1 LAIHPELIT
10 ADDST
15 RAAGGRVLSP
25 HFRRM
30 VGYVWGFR
38 RLLAMSFAAAVAFA
52 ALHTFSIGSALPVLK
67 IILEEEGLHAWVDR
81 LVASD
86 RLGAALRVW
95 RTDGGTSLLIDR
107 IHQRSP
113 LSGEGLPALSRVDVG
128 KEGTSH
134 WLAGVAAAA
143 AGGDVDLT
151 IVDADGRTH
160 TLTVSLPAADW
171 KMRALHRAST
181 WLPRQT
187 GPTNLRVLV
196 TILAF
201 VCVVVIVANAFRFL
215 AEYWMSRAVLGGMV
229 HLRGQLY
236 ARVLRLPMSFF
247 VQSETSDTVSRF
259 VQDVQEIQRGL
270 LALFGKVVQE
280 PLKAIFIFALALM
293 LDWQITLTMTAV
305 APVAVGIFWAV
316 GRKVKRANK
325 RLLREYGSMI
335 GQLTTTLQAIDVV
348 KAYTAESAE
357 KERMA
362 RLDRNVY
369 RHQLRLAVLEAALRP
384 MLEVLAVFGLSC
396 VVVWLGGRVLR
407 GSLDP
412 SEFLQLS
419 LVMGMLLD
427 PLRKLADVYT
437 RVQRSAAGADRIFS
451 VIDAPAEPDVDPA
464 DASVAV
470 APLKE
475 ELAFQGVTFTYPG
488 ASSPALSDVSLTVR
502 RGECVALVGPNGSGK
517 TTLVNLLQRFYA
529 PDCGRILYDGAGIE
543 TLPLAGLRRNMA
555 LVTQRAVIFAGTIAE
570 NIAYGSPDAAPEAI
584 EAAARRAYADEFIRA
599 RGGRYGEPVGEQGV
613 TLSGGQRQRLA
624 IARAVLRD
632 APILI
637 FDEATSQIDTDSDE
651 KIHRALRE
659 LTRGRTTLMIAHRPS
674 TFRFAD
680 RIVVMEAGRI
690 VDSGSHEELIAR
702 CTLYRILCQA
712 DGAGEAQSIPS
723 ERGLSHE
730 PEAPAVR
737 RH

>member
-1 LAIHPELIT
+1 MASNPQLIT

-15 RAAGGRVLSP
+15 RAPAGRLLSP
-25 HFRRM
+25 NFRRM
-30 VGYVWGFR
+30 LGYVWGFR
-38 RLLAMSFAAAVAFA
+38 RLLAMSFAAAVLFA

-67 IILEEEGLHAWVDR
+67 VILEEESLHAWIDR
-81 LVASD
+81 MTVED
-86 RLGAALRVW
+86 RLGVTLRVW
-95 RTDGGTSLLIDR
+95 RDDQGTSLLVDKIRED
-107 IHQRSP
+107 SP
-113 LSGEGLPALSRVDVG
+113 LRGRDIPALARLDLGGQSGSQWLADVSRVAPGREVVLNL
-128 KEGTSH
+128 S
-134 WLAGVAAAA
+134 A
-143 AGGDVDLT
+143 
-151 IVDADGRTH
+151 ADGTTRSV
-160 TLTVSLPAADW
+160 TVALPTAGL
-171 KMRALHRAST
+171 KHRALHRAAA

-187 GPTNLRVLV
+187 SPADLRLLV
-196 TILAF
+196 TILGF
-201 VCVVVIVANAFRFL
+201 VFVVVVVANVFRFL

-229 HLRGQLY
+229 QLRGDLY

-280 PLKAIFIFALALM
+280 PLKAVFIFALALS

-348 KAYTAESAE
+348 KAYTSEATER
-357 KERMA
+357 ERMA

-369 RHQLRLAVLEAALRP
+369 GHQLRLAVLEAALKP

-396 VVVWLGGRVLR
+396 IVIWLGGRVLNR
-407 GSLDP
+407 TLDP
-412 SEFLQLS
+412 AEFLQLS

-437 RVQRSAAGADRIFS
+437 RVQRSAAGAERIFS
-451 VIDAPAEPDVDPA
+451 VIDMPAEPDADPG
-464 DASVAV
+464 DQAV
-470 APLKE
+470 VPPLTDG
-475 ELAFQGVTFTYPG
+475 LAFENVTFTYPG
-488 ASSPALSDVSLTVR
+488 ASTPALADVSLTVKC
-502 RGECVALVGPNGSGK
+502 GECIAIVGPNGSGK
-517 TTLVNLLQRFYA
+517 TTLVNLLQRFYP
-529 PDCGRILYDGAGIE
+529 PDDGRIRYDGRDIAS
-543 TLPLAGLRRNMA
+543 LPLAGLRRNMA
-555 LVTQRAVIFAGTIAE
+555 LVTQRAVVFAGTIAE
-570 NIAYGSPDAAPEAI
+570 NIAYGAPGAAAEAI
-584 EAAARRAYADEFIRA
+584 ESAARRAYADEFIRA
-599 RGGRYGEPVGEQGV
+599 REGGYDAVVGEQGV
-613 TLSGGQRQRLA
+613 TLSGGQRQRLT

-651 KIHRALRE
+651 KIHRAIRE

-690 VDSGSHEELIAR
+690 IDSGSHDELIGR

-712 DGAGEAQSIPS
+712 EGSAGLRPA
-723 ERGLSHE
+723 E
-730 PEAPAVR
+730 PERSLTPQ
-737 RH
+737 